1 MIEIGQLKDGRL
13 MLASNEPFPA
23 DLLRVEYYR
32 EQHLFMLVYE
42 EGADHPDDLMPCEI
56 PPYMARKIES
66 SADVM
71 VVAMAENGQEPY
83 GYQVPLVQVGV

>member
-1 MIEIGQLKDGRL
+1 MIELGQLKDGRL
-13 MLASNEPFPA
+13 ILASNQPFPA
-23 DLLRVEYYR
+23 DVMRVEYYR
-32 EQHLFMLVYE
+32 EQRLFMLVYE
-42 EGADHPDDLMPCEI
+42 NGADRADDLMPCEI
-56 PPYMARKIES
+56 APGMAHKIES